1 MTEFEKLVVHLKNLH
16 QKKVKS
22 ATFDV
27 NWLLAALQI
36 EVPKPVVKQQPVKNN
51 SPQKIEVDGGSFRE

>member
-16 QKKVKS
+16 QKKVKN

-27 NWLLAALQI
+27 NWLLSALQ
-36 EVPKPVVKQQPVKNN
+36 VSPPQAVAKPQPLKNN
-51 SPQKIEVDGGSFRE
+51 LPQKIEVDGGSFKE

>member
-27 NWLLAALQI
+27 SWLLAALQVSLPTPI
-36 EVPKPVVKQQPVKNN
+36 AKQQPIKNN
-51 SPQKIEVDGGSFRE
+51 SPQKIEVDGGSFKE